1 MTHNDYSQKIKMN
14 KHIYI
19 NNKQIEYFS
28 KHRTSFLFKK
38 EHLSFFE
45 RLQQMVYNSYRQDE
59 LEFYV
64 VDGDNL
70 DLVDYKGVKIYTNVA
85 RFENFFEVKF
95 LDTTITK
102 ADKSHYRDILLGT
115 LIDSD
120 E

>member
-1 MTHNDYSQKIKMN
+1 MN

-19 NNKQIEYFS
+19 NDKQIEYFS
-28 KHRTSFLFKK
+28 KHGISSFLFEK

-45 RLQQMVYNSYRQDE
+45 HLQQIVYAKMNKE

-64 VDGDNL
+64 VDKECLEFYVVDKECL
-70 DLVDYKGVKIYTNVA
+70 DLVNYKGFKIYKNVA
-85 RFENFFEVKF
+85 RFENFFKVKF
-95 LDTTITK
+95 LDTTTTK
-102 ADKSHYRDILLGT
+102 ADKSHYRDILLGKL

>member
-1 MTHNDYSQKIKMN
+1 MN

-19 NNKQIEYFS
+19 NDKQIEYFS
-28 KHRTSFLFKK
+28 KHGTSFLFEK

-45 RLQQMVYNSYRQDE
+45 RLQQIVFTKMNKE

-64 VDGDNL
+64 VDKECL
-70 DLVDYKGVKIYTNVA
+70 DLVNYKGFKIYKNVA

-95 LDTTITK
+95 LDSTITK
-102 ADKSHYRDILLGT
+102 ADKSHYRDILLGKL

>member
-1 MTHNDYSQKIKMN
+1 MN

-28 KHRTSFLFKK
+28 KHGTSFLFKK

-45 RLQQMVYNSYRQDE
+45 RLQQMVYNSDRQDE

-70 DLVDYKGVKIYTNVA
+70 DLVDYKGVLKISCREINVKIYTNVA

-115 LIDSD
+115 LLID
-120 E
+120 